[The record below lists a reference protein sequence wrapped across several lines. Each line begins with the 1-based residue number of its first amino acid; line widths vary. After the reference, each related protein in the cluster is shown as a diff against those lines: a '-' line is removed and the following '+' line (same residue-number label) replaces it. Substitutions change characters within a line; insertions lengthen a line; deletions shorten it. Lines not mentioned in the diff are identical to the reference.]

1 MCLPRGT
8 GGGQRLPHAA
18 PGPQARCGL
27 LSVSSDARLDDRG
40 TSEGRLASR
49 AYPRQHSS
57 AAGQRSWAGGP
68 RRPGAVDEAGREKG
82 RQRTGPQPLGCWGQ
96 AQLPQALCLHP
107 RRVQGVQRP
116 RRPHQGGQGGPLG
129 EGCRAGPVDGMLAIP
144 EAAESRLPW
153 GDLRRGGVGSVSGLR
168 RGPARGQREMRAWEA
183 GPARRAESACRSGWA
198 GRGPGEDIRKGA
210 DSEVPGRGSAL
221 LFPRHRSA
229 RPPRPS
235 GARQAALGRGGPPWE
250 AAGYL

>member
-57 AAGQRSWAGGP
+57 AAGQRSWAGGS

-144 EAAESRLPW
+144 EAAESSLPC
-153 GDLRRGGVGSVSGLR
+153 GDLRRGGVGSAVCAGVPRGVRGRCAPGKRVPPAGRRAPAGPGGL
-168 RGPARGQREMRAWEA
+168 GEARGRT
-183 GPARRAESACRSGWA
+183 S
-198 GRGPGEDIRKGA
+198 GRGQIARSQVGGLPSCFPGTAPRVPPAPQG
-210 DSEVPGRGSAL
+210 PGR
-221 LFPRHRSA
+221 RR
-229 RPPRPS
+229 
-235 GARQAALGRGGPPWE
+235 
-250 AAGYL
+250 

>member
-68 RRPGAVDEAGREKG
+68 PGLARSMRQDGRRGDREQGHSLSAAGGRRSFLRPSACTPAEFRVSRDHGDPTRAVREGRWEKDAGLARLMGCSPSQKLQRAVSRAGTSGAGAWGQRSAQGSRAGSEGDARLGSGSRPPGGERLPVRVGWARPGGGHQEGGR
-82 RQRTGPQPLGCWGQ
+82 
-96 AQLPQALCLHP
+96 
-107 RRVQGVQRP
+107 
-116 RRPHQGGQGGPLG
+116 
-129 EGCRAGPVDGMLAIP
+129 
-144 EAAESRLPW
+144 
-153 GDLRRGGVGSVSGLR
+153 
-168 RGPARGQREMRAWEA
+168 
-183 GPARRAESACRSGWA
+183 
-198 GRGPGEDIRKGA
+198 
-210 DSEVPGRGSAL
+210 
-221 LFPRHRSA
+221 
-229 RPPRPS
+229 
-235 GARQAALGRGGPPWE
+235 
-250 AAGYL
+250 